1 MRLKPIQDVGRQF
14 LLALDDTACPPSPG
28 RLGKKTCQEV
38 AAASLNAANCSDVA
52 SYESLQMVSA
62 VCFGPMDSS
71 PFHAEESLRGKLAAL
86 PFVRGVT
93 ADLQVRGP
101 FQQRAV
107 TDEELTAAVAEA
119 EARGKRVDIID
130 NGPIRAFSTGAAKS
144 LYKFGQRMTATP
156 APTIVPA
163 AGTATP
169 MNASANTTAAGS
181 GSTGTN
187 RGVVPP
193 PTPISSDAPTA
204 RTGDSTPASPG
215 SSPSGADPSP
225 ANVSWLAP
233 DDINWG
239 LDRINQLGLD
249 LDRDT
254 RTCHSRGKGVIIFSV
269 DTGCRTSHQEFGGR
283 ARTESVRLPD
293 SGLQDPEPYAATG
306 GADDH
311 GHGTHTAAV
320 AAGASVGVAPEA
332 EIRCIKA
339 LDQNGV
345 GRLAHTVA
353 ALEMIAAARL
363 AAPSTPMV
371 ASLSI
376 SAPADAAMDAAVA
389 RLQALGVVVV
399 VAAGNEGRWVEKY
412 SPAGE
417 PSAITVGATQPP
429 SGGKLFLFNREKG
442 DSREAYS
449 NQGTAVDIYA
459 PGTNIFSA
467 GIENDQVRLSR
478 HGEGF
483 RSFPGFAS
491 IPCCHLCCVPS
502 FTCASSHSQALIVDF
517 SSLTCAQ
524 TFLYT
529 FPPARFHSL
538 VQQAYGYRT
547 GTSQAA
553 PFVTGAIACVLGD
566 ALAVNG
572 PVACRS
578 SSSLLE
584 ALINPN
590 IEVKHRTRGPQSFGD
605 NKRPFLYVPPG
616 AKYDLKCPLPSG
628 LVGAILYAG

>member
-1 MRLKPIQDVGRQF
+1 MSTPKNAMERCRLISVTRSILSFLLLLCRLLPTVCIYEKYDTIDNGRFFILPGKQLSTASIDTGRMRLKPIQDVGRQF

-38 AAASLNAANCSDVA
+38 AAASLSAANCSDVA

-163 AGTATP
+163 TGTAPP

-363 AAPSTPMV
+363 ATPSTPMV

-467 GIENDQVRLSR
+467 GIENDQ
-478 HGEGF
+478 
-483 RSFPGFAS
+483 
-491 IPCCHLCCVPS
+491 
-502 FTCASSHSQALIVDF
+502 
-517 SSLTCAQ
+517 
-524 TFLYT
+524 
-529 FPPARFHSL
+529 
-538 VQQAYGYRT
+538 AYGYRT

-566 ALAVNG
+566 ALAANG

-616 AKYDLKCPLPSG
+616 AKYDLRCPLPSG

>member
-1 MRLKPIQDVGRQF
+1 MERCRLLSVTRSIFSFLLLLCRLLPTVSIYEKYDTIDNGRFFILPGKQLSTASIDTGRMRLKPIQDVGRQF

-38 AAASLNAANCSDVA
+38 AAASLSAANCSDVA

-163 AGTATP
+163 AGTAPP

-363 AAPSTPMV
+363 ATPSTPMV

-467 GIENDQVRLSR
+467 GIENDQ
-478 HGEGF
+478 
-483 RSFPGFAS
+483 
-491 IPCCHLCCVPS
+491 
-502 FTCASSHSQALIVDF
+502 
-517 SSLTCAQ
+517 
-524 TFLYT
+524 
-529 FPPARFHSL
+529 
-538 VQQAYGYRT
+538 AYGYRT

-566 ALAVNG
+566 ALAANG

-616 AKYDLKCPLPSG
+616 AKYDLRCPLPSG

>member
-71 PFHAEESLRGKLAAL
+71 PFQAEESLRGKLAAL

-156 APTIVPA
+156 APTTVPA
-163 AGTATP
+163 TETVAP
-169 MNASANTTAAGS
+169 MNASANTTAADS
-181 GSTGTN
+181 GG
-187 RGVVPP
+187 P
-193 PTPISSDAPTA
+193 PTPISSDAPTT
-204 RTGDSTPASPG
+204 RTGESTPASPS
-215 SSPSGADPSP
+215 SSPSGADPPP

-254 RTCHSRGKGVIIFSV
+254 RTCHSQGKGVIIFSV

-320 AAGASVGVAPEA
+320 AVGASVGVAPEA

-467 GIENDQVRLSR
+467 GIENDQVRFSR
-478 HGEGF
+478 YGGGF
-483 RSFPGFAS
+483 RSFSAFSS
-491 IPCCHLCCVPS
+491 IPFFH
-502 FTCASSHSQALIVDF
+502 FDTAEFSQALVVHAA
-517 SSLTCAQ
+517 C
-524 TFLYT
+524 
-529 FPPARFHSL
+529 PPL
-538 VQQAYGYRT
+538 
-547 GTSQAA
+547 
-553 PFVTGAIACVLGD
+553 P
-566 ALAVNG
+566 
-572 PVACRS
+572 
-578 SSSLLE
+578 
-584 ALINPN
+584 
-590 IEVKHRTRGPQSFGD
+590 
-605 NKRPFLYVPPG
+605 VPPPI
-616 AKYDLKCPLPSG
+616 LKP
-628 LVGAILYAG
+628 